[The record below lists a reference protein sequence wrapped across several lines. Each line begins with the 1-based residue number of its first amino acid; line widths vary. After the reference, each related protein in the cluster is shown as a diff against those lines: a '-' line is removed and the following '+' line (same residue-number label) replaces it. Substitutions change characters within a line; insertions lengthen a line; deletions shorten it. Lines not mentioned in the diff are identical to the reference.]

1 MARSSKTVSEKEQEL
16 LATIADAKKKLEK
29 LQQQQKIEIGTLACK
44 HGLNQFEPSILESA
58 FKKLSHQ
65 LSNAN

>member
-1 MARSSKTVSEKEQEL
+1 MARTLKTSAEKEQEL

-44 HGLNQFEPSILESA
+44 HGLNQFDANKLEVA
-58 FKKLSHQ
+58 FKELAAKLK
-65 LSNAN
+65 NAN